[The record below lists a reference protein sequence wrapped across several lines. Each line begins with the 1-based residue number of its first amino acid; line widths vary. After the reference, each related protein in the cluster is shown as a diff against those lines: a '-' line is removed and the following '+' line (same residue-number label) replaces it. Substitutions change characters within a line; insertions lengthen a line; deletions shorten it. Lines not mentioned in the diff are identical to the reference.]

1 MVDFVE
7 DKLVTVTLE
16 QGELMPE
23 WEDRTMEE
31 EHKQGEKFHVL
42 WSLMARHTTAAPVW
56 VSEAG

>member
-1 MVDFVE
+1 ME
-7 DKLVTVTLE
+7 DKPVTVTLE

-42 WSLMARHTTAAPVW
+42 WSLMARHDGGPVW